1 MNKYEVKDMA
11 LAPSGHRKIEWVKAN
26 MPLLSALEKEF
37 EVTKPFEGIKI
48 SLSIHMEAKTAYLC
62 KVLAAGG
69 AILSATG
76 SNVLSTQDDV
86 AAALADDGISIF
98 AIHGADQ
105 ETYNRHIEMCLEQKS
120 NIIIDDGGDLVS
132 MLHNER
138 PDLAEEVW
146 GGCEETTTGI
156 IRLRAMEKE
165 GALKFPMV
173 AVNDADC
180 KHLFDNRYGT
190 GQSVWDSIMRNT
202 NLIVAGK
209 TVVVAGYGW
218 CSRGIA
224 MRAASLGAQVIVTEI
239 DPVKAMEAKMDGHS
253 VMTMKQAAPLGDIFV
268 TATGCAGT
276 IRMEH
281 MEKIKNMAILANAG
295 HFNVEIDMQSLEE
308 QAVSKKE
315 MRNNIMGYTLKN
327 GNTVNVLAE
336 GRLVNIAAADGHPAE
351 IMDLSFAVQA
361 MSAMY
366 IKDNYKNLENRVID
380 VSAEID
386 DVIARRK
393 LAAWGIEI
401 DTLTEEQE
409 KYLNSWK
416 L

>member
-1 MNKYEVKDMA
+1 M
-11 LAPSGHRKIEWVKAN
+11 
-26 MPLLSALEKEF
+26 
-37 EVTKPFEGIKI
+37 
-48 SLSIHMEAKTAYLC
+48 
-62 KVLAAGG
+62 
-69 AILSATG
+69 
-76 SNVLSTQDDV
+76 
-86 AAALADDGISIF
+86 
-98 AIHGADQ
+98 
-105 ETYNRHIEMCLEQKS
+105 
-120 NIIIDDGGDLVS
+120 
-132 MLHNER
+132 
-138 PDLAEEVW
+138 
-146 GGCEETTTGI
+146 
-156 IRLRAMEKE
+156 
-165 GALKFPMV
+165 
-173 AVNDADC
+173 
-180 KHLFDNRYGT
+180 
-190 GQSVWDSIMRNT
+190 
-202 NLIVAGK
+202 
-209 TVVVAGYGW
+209 
-218 CSRGIA
+218 
-224 MRAASLGAQVIVTEI
+224 
-239 DPVKAMEAKMDGHS
+239 
-253 VMTMKQAAPLGDIFV
+253 QA
-268 TATGCAGT
+268 
-276 IRMEH
+276 
-281 MEKIKNMAILANAG
+281 
-295 HFNVEIDMQSLEE
+295 LEE